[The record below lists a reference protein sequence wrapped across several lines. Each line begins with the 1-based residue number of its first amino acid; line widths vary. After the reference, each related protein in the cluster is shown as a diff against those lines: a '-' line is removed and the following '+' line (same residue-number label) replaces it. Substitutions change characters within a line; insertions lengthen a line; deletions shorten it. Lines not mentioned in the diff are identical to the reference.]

1 MRRALGYEVDLREL
15 GITPDCFVN
24 TAGAGV
30 LLPDEELRLARE
42 IRALCALSDAYQHVC
57 ALPVPQ
63 HLIDLVASYALCQG
77 CCR

>member
-15 GITPDCFVN
+15 GLMPDCFVN

-63 HLIDLVASYALCQG
+63 HLIDLVASYALRQG

>member
-15 GITPDCFVN
+15 GLMPDCFVN
-24 TAGAGV
+24 TAGAEFSTAE
-30 LLPDEELRLARE
+30 EELRLARE
-42 IRALCALSDAYQHVC
+42 IRAVCALGDAYQHVC

-63 HLIDLVASYALCQG
+63 HLIDLVASYAPRQG